1 MIIKRSVSSF
11 WNSKSFNA
19 KFFSGFLGFCDFCKI
34 LNSRL
39 LLMKAILTNVSHVA
53 KDCLLWADSPENC

>member
-1 MIIKRSVSSF
+1 MSQVFGTEKV
-11 WNSKSFNA
+11 NA
-19 KFFSGFLGFCDFCKI
+19 KIFSGFSGFCDFCKI

-39 LLMKAILTNVSHVA
+39 LPMKAILTNVSHVA